1 MPSVQQNT
9 LFADVEDAKNKY
21 KKDMKSNMIDAAL
34 K

>member
-1 MPSVQQNT
+1 MPSAQQTT
-9 LFADVEDAKNKY
+9 LFVDVEDAKNKY